1 MNNKEEIEE
10 CEREAASDCE
20 HEFDWEEGYTCL
32 HCGKQGHIAT
42 DDMIEAC
49 NPDSPFAVA
58 AWIREQE

>member
-1 MNNKEEIEE
+1 MKKSFNTVIEEIQNRDNPLTYDDIKAIIEE
-10 CEREAASDCE
+10 A
-20 HEFDWEEGYTCL
+20 
-32 HCGKQGHIAT
+32 GHIAT